1 MNEKWFLSELGKR
14 IRRHRE
20 RRGFSL
26 SELAERSEL
35 SRRYM
40 TETEAGRANPSII
53 KLAGI
58 SRALRI
64 GLADLCDLPLED
76 RRGRRIA
83 LIGLDQDFHG
93 KIGRK
98 LALALERPLV
108 ELERRLLEQG
118 GNPSG
123 FPIPR
128 VTGER
133 LRQMEAQVLE
143 DYLVRDGD
151 SIMVT
156 GSLLFH
162 RQQTW
167 ERLLTSCF
175 TVWVKVDID
184 RHWER
189 IMAKRHT
196 LDKGLLPA
204 TKAKL
209 RETMAAREAFYAK
222 AHLTVENCG
231 YNEDDVAQQIMSAAL

>member
-83 LIGLDQDFHG
+83 LVGMDQDFHG

-108 ELERRLLEQG
+108 ELERRLIDKVES
-118 GNPSG
+118 PHG
-123 FPIPR
+123 FPSPQ

-133 LRQMEAQVLE
+133 LRQLEAQVLE
-143 DYLVRDGD
+143 DYLIRDGD

-156 GSLLFH
+156 GALLFH
-162 RQQTW
+162 RRQTW
-167 ERLLTSCF
+167 ERLLSSCF

-184 RHWER
+184 RHWEG
-189 IMAKRHT
+189 IMVKQPTSGRRGAPT
-196 LDKGLLPA
+196 

-209 RETMAAREAFYAK
+209 REMMAARETFYAK
-222 AHLTVENCG
+222 SHLTVEATD
-231 YNEDDVAQQIMSAAL
+231 YDEDFVAQQIMSAAL